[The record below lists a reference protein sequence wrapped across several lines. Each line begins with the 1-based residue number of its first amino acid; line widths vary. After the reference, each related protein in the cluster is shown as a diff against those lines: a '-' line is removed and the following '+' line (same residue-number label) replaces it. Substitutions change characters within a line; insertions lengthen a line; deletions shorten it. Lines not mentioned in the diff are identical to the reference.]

1 MEKKQVV
8 ENYKKFHKT
17 QQSTVNLNKN
27 GYLTEYANK
36 KNPSPNR
43 PSVLRRDAYK

>member
-17 QQSTVNLNKN
+17 QQSTVILNKN
-27 GYLTEYANK
+27 GYLIESANK
-36 KNPSPNR
+36 KKLSPDPPKSFKR
-43 PSVLRRDAYK
+43 KASK